1 MFIIKYLKSLLYILA
16 STLILSFI
24 VGTLNYFNIIGTNTT
39 KIFEL
44 ISLVIS
50 IALGGIYLGKN
61 STKKGYLEGLKIGL
75 VVIVLLFIFA
85 YLAFDKSFSLSTLI
99 FYLIILISAV
109 LGSILGINKKSSK

>member
-61 STKKGYLEGLKIGL
+61 STKKGYLEGLKIA
-75 VVIVLLFIFA
+75 IVLLFIFA

-99 FYLIILISAV
+99 YYLIILISAV